1 MATVPDELADV
12 DIADANDIAYPE
24 PVPGATALVQ
34 PPIEPIADQLLYRF
48 SVKQYE
54 AMGSAGILGPSDRVE
69 LIDGVVVGKQMKGSQ
84 HQITSNKLTRRL
96 NQISFAVDD
105 RFHVSQENPV
115 RIVSRQSEPE
125 PDISVIRGV
134 PDDFSGGGIPS
145 GADLL
150 LAVEVSDSS
159 LAKDLARAPLYAA
172 AGIPAYL
179 LVDVTARTLT
189 LYTQLTDNEYASAE
203 QVDAVPVVLDGEV
216 LGTVTAA
223 EIFPAEPDGK

>member
-12 DIADANDIAYPE
+12 DLVHADD
-24 PVPGATALVQ
+24 ATPLEVLPKAFGGERPFPAPTVHQQ
-34 PPIEPIADQLLYRF
+34 PYRF
-48 SVKQYE
+48 SVEQYE
-54 AMGSAGILGPSDRVE
+54 AMTSAGVLGQSDRVE
-69 LIDGVVVGKQMKGSQ
+69 LIYGVVVEKMTKGSE
-84 HQITSNKLTRRL
+84 HQAIANEL
-96 NQISFAVDD
+96 VDQLSEI
-105 RFHVSQENPV
+105 RFSTKAPLHVSQENPV
-115 RIVSRQSEPE
+115 RIVSRRSEPE
-125 PDISVIRGV
+125 PDISVVRGAPLDYRGQV
-134 PDDFSGGGIPS
+134 PS
-145 GADLL
+145 GTDLL
-150 LAVEVSDSS
+150 LAIEVADSS
-159 LAKDLARAPLYAA
+159 VEKDLARAPLYAA